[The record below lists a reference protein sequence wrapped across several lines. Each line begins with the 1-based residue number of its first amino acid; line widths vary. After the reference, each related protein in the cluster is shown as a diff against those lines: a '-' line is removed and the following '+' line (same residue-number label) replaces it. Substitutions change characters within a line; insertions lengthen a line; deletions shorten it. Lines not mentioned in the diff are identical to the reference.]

1 MNNEFLPAYKVYQQ
15 VIDLELYYAF
25 VDLVVHTSQ
34 EEKAWEIYRN
44 IVDTPI
50 TSVTPARSWNG
61 LKRSWEKMSALFVRW
76 RWHWGK
82 PVRFS

>member
-44 IVDTPI
+44 IVFSRWATTIRDFPA
-50 TSVTPARSWNG
+50 TSLLIACWI
-61 LKRSWEKMSALFVRW
+61 SAS
-76 RWHWGK
+76 
-82 PVRFS
+82 FSGSA

>member
-34 EEKAWEIYRN
+34 E
-44 IVDTPI
+44 
-50 TSVTPARSWNG
+50 
-61 LKRSWEKMSALFVRW
+61 
-76 RWHWGK
+76 
-82 PVRFS
+82 

>member
-34 EEKAWEIYRN
+34 EEKSLGDLSKYCGHTNLATKGRRTE
-44 IVDTPI
+44 
-50 TSVTPARSWNG
+50 
-61 LKRSWEKMSALFVRW
+61 LF
-76 RWHWGK
+76 
-82 PVRFS
+82 